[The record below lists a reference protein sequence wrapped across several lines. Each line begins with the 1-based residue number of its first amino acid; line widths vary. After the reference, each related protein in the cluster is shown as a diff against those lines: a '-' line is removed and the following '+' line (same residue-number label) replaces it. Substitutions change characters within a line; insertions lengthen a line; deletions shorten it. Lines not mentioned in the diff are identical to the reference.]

1 MLYFP
6 CTINFFSFDMATL
19 CNLMFFFYGVMII
32 TDTGAQS

>member
-19 CNLMFFFYGVMII
+19 CNLIFFYGVMII